1 MSVANEAR
9 PGPGVQAPADV
20 PRERARGSPVT
31 ILRVYAAL
39 LILIPPTYIV
49 EPLGGVGTPATVV
62 ALGALLLWG
71 VGALVPGNHLCRTV
85 MPVRVVMGL
94 LVGSTLLSYGVAHVH
109 HVPGVEL
116 LASDRAVLQVL
127 SWAGVALLAAEG
139 LRDRAELYA
148 VLRVVVGAI
157 AVMAVVGLLQFR
169 AGVDLTVH
177 FSRIPGLHL
186 NAEHVAI
193 QDRSGFNRPAGT
205 AGHPIEFGSVIAM
218 ALPVALHL
226 ARFDVARPTIRRWLP
241 VVAIAIGV
249 PVAVSRSAVLAALV
263 AAVVVF
269 VGLERR
275 YRLRALAAAAGFL
288 LVTYVTT
295 PGLLGILR
303 DLFTNFSTDSSITYR
318 TDDYETVEQYV
329 LESPGLGRG
338 PGTFLPANSHTIL
351 DNQYLMTA
359 IELGLWGLVIV
370 VCYLSAAAFLGR
382 GARHA
387 STDRTVRD
395 LGQALA
401 ATGLAGAGAAGTFD
415 GLPAA
420 ASAARLHRG
429 VATGAGGPA
438 IAELEVSHGT
448 SGELSG
454 DVELRVEFAPT
465 FDFARGET
473 SLELCPGGC
482 RAWGAQ
488 QQVLRLSSP
497 VPMQITRGAATAALQ
512 RRAGETCWLVLTHGA
527 PALGAA
533 AARMLDRTTDLEEML
548 RVHAEPRS
556 NVRSPRSPSG
566 ATWSST
572 GPGHRTSRPGWA
584 FSTTCWRPWP
594 SMGDSTSPGLPPATP
609 RWTTTTPWRTAPSS
623 WDERSTRPSGRSTTA
638 CRRRCRRPESPSFPC
653 RTTCTGASRTHRSPG
668 TCPAGTDAKAARE
681 RSSVPFRG
689 APGSFSR
696 RRRQEPFSCGRETH
710 QALWCREA

>member
-1 MSVANEAR
+1 
-9 PGPGVQAPADV
+9 
-20 PRERARGSPVT
+20 
-31 ILRVYAAL
+31 
-39 LILIPPTYIV
+39 
-49 EPLGGVGTPATVV
+49 VV

-139 LRDRAELYA
+139 LRDRRELYA
-148 VLRVVVGAI
+148 VLRVVVGAV
-157 AVMAVVGLLQFR
+157 AVMAFVGLLQFR
-169 AGVDLTVH
+169 AGIDLAVH

-186 NAEHVAI
+186 NAEYVAI

-218 ALPVALHL
+218 ALPIALHL
-226 ARFDVARPTIRRWLP
+226 ARFDRARPTIRRWLP

-249 PVAVSRSAVLAALV
+249 PVAVSRSAILAALV

-275 YRLRALAAAAGFL
+275 YRPRALAAAAGFL

-303 DLFTNFSTDSSITYR
+303 DLFTHFSTDSSITYR

-329 LESPGLGRG
+329 LESPVLGRG

-387 STDRTVRD
+387 STDPTVRD

-401 ATGLAGAGAAGTFD
+401 ATGLAGAVAAVTFDGFSFFMYAGLIPLCTGAAGALRAMVRNGAWKSGAEPTDSEPSDDDMTWLSSFAVVWPSEEPD
-415 GLPAA
+415 VLTGATADVVVGPTGAIAGAEEAA
-420 ASAARLHRG
+420 ALAEPGTAPAPRVPVATTTVGDARTLRRAIALAG
-429 VATGAGGPA
+429 ATVVLAVLLAWPFTSDNSSSGEDLDVATGQAITPVTIPSTSTSTSASTSTSIATTPPPLRSRLVTKTAGARAGGATTPTTGA
-438 IAELEVSHGT
+438 
-448 SGELSG
+448 SG
-454 DVELRVEFAPT
+454 
-465 FDFARGET
+465 
-473 SLELCPGGC
+473 
-482 RAWGAQ
+482 
-488 QQVLRLSSP
+488 
-497 VPMQITRGAATAALQ
+497 
-512 RRAGETCWLVLTHGA
+512 AGGA
-527 PALGAA
+527 PS
-533 AARMLDRTTDLEEML
+533 
-548 RVHAEPRS
+548 V
-556 NVRSPRSPSG
+556 
-566 ATWSST
+566 
-572 GPGHRTSRPGWA
+572 
-584 FSTTCWRPWP
+584 STTVAPRISGPMATTTP
-594 SMGDSTSPGLPPATP
+594 GSTASPTTVGPPTPTTTPTTGSTSTS
-609 RWTTTTPWRTAPSS
+609 TTTTA
-623 WDERSTRPSGRSTTA
+623 
-638 CRRRCRRPESPSFPC
+638 
-653 RTTCTGASRTHRSPG
+653 
-668 TCPAGTDAKAARE
+668 
-681 RSSVPFRG
+681 VP
-689 APGSFSR
+689 
-696 RRRQEPFSCGRETH
+696 
-710 QALWCREA
+710 